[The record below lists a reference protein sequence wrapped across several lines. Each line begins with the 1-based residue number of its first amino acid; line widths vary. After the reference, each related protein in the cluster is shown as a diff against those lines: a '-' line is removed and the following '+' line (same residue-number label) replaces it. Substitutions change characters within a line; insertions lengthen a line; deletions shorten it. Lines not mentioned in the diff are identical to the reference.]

1 MYYSIVRNRVESSE
15 SRKSILNKYILLACI
30 VTPPLNYLIFLCF
43 SLLVNLFSFDFDFC
57 FPISVK
63 MFSTQL

>member
-1 MYYSIVRNRVESSE
+1 MYYSIVSNRVESWE
-15 SRKSILNKYILLACI
+15 SRKYILNKYIFLACI
-30 VTPPLNYLIFLCF
+30 VTPPLNYLIFLSF
-43 SLLVNLFSFDFDFC
+43 LLVNLFCFDFDFC